1 LYHYLQVYNKHG
13 RIGIYTP
20 AERAAIITKFNAKR
34 ARRVWNKKI
43 RYNCRKNLADRR
55 MRVKGRFVKRSV
67 EAMEATPENDEAKT
81 QKEDAAEKSENDKD
95 VKKKG
100 STPPTSGSPL
110 PTVDENGSHDE
121 EMPDV
126 DDEEADFSPT
136 DDMPYR
142 RTRRYT
148 IT

>member
-1 LYHYLQVYNKHG
+1 
-13 RIGIYTP
+13 
-20 AERAAIITKFNAKR
+20 
-34 ARRVWNKKI
+34 
-43 RYNCRKNLADRR
+43 